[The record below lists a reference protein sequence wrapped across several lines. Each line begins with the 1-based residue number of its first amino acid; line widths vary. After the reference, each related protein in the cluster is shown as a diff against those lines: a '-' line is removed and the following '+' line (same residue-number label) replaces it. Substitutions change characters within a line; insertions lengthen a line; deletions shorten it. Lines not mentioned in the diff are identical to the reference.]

1 MVQARRLLQP
11 KNISHVFLAQRDLC
25 HFHGHSVVAPQFQL
39 TENAEG
45 ILNNYNA
52 QDDRMRSSVLL
63 SSGVNPP
70 IFRVKKRTNHILLIA
85 DRRRSRWIAHP
96 PNCLYSL
103 TEAST

>member
-1 MVQARRLLQP
+1 MV
-11 KNISHVFLAQRDLC
+11 
-25 HFHGHSVVAPQFQL
+25 PQFKL
-39 TENAEG
+39 TENAEV

-52 QDDRMRSSVLL
+52 QDDRRRSSVLL

-85 DRRRSRWIAHP
+85 DRRRSCWIA
-96 PNCLYSL
+96 NSLDCLYSL